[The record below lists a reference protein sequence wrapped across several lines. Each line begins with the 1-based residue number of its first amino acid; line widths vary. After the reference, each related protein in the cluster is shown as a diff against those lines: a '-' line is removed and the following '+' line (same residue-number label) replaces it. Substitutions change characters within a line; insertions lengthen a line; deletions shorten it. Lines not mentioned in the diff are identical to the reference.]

1 MNVAAA
7 ALANPNN
14 RAILERLPRLG
25 LPQACLVAGCLYQ
38 SYWNLRSGR
47 PAAENIRDYDIFYFD
62 PGDLSFEA
70 EDRVI
75 RAFATATADLGIR
88 LDVKNQARVHLWYR
102 QRFGID
108 RAPLGSCAEAI
119 GSFTAIATCVG
130 LAPGAGGSADLIVPY
145 GVADLEAGLLRLN
158 SHCPNPENFRP
169 KAESLQARWPWL
181 RIIEP

>member
-1 MNVAAA
+1 MDVAAA

-14 RAILERLPRLG
+14 RTILERLPRLR

-47 PAAENIRDYDIFYFD
+47 PAAESIRDYDVFYFD
-62 PGDLSFEA
+62 PSDLSFEA

-75 RAFATATADLGIR
+75 RALETATADLDIQ

-102 QRFGID
+102 QRFGND
-108 RAPLGSCAEAI
+108 RAPLRSCEEAI
-119 GSFTAIATCVG
+119 ASFTAIATCVG
-130 LAPGAGGSADLIVPY
+130 LAPGADGGARMIAPY

-158 SHCPNPENFRP
+158 PHCPSPENFRP

-181 RIIEP
+181 RILEP